1 VNAVLVLRCVPHR
14 CAALPGL
21 TFGVTLAVTGSHH
34 TSDFVFDIIG
44 GLAVLF
50 LVLFAVALARQVRTG
65 DRWRV
70 SISLRTRGPC
80 W

>member
-1 VNAVLVLRCVPHR
+1 
-14 CAALPGL
+14 
-21 TFGVTLAVTGSHH
+21 
-34 TSDFVFDIIG
+34 VFDIIR

-70 SISLRTRGPC
+70 SISLRLEDHAGDRS
-80 W
+80 